1 MLLLTN
7 QFHDLFEGLSVIWHK
22 PIILCPTRGQYL
34 SRCCRNLLIRRRLPQ
49 NSTVHRTCLALAREL
64 SSAKMEPKKPR
75 ALSIQ
80 QKFRFEISEIYE
92 PNGSLHS
99 GCIDPT
105 QATARL
111 VIVLVTRIQGS
122 STGNNNFVKWK
133 ETFRFYRPKWPD
145 RWKRSTLKA
154 GPECF
159 GQTKSKRSIPF
170 DVPTEDIEILGWM
183 ESASK
188 KFFYT
193 RISDKKNWKLYGCE
207 IFQFEIGTLRS
218 DEAMAA
224 KTSLKKWIYV
234 LSAFIAIIP
243 THFLYQK

>member
-7 QFHDLFEGLSVIWHK
+7 QFHDLFEGLSVMWHK
-22 PIILCPTRGQYL
+22 TIILYPTRGQHL
-34 SRCCRNLLIRRRLPQ
+34 SPCFRNLLIRRRLPP

-92 PNGSLHS
+92 PNGSVHS

-133 ETFRFYRPKWPD
+133 GTFRSYRPKWPD
-145 RWKRSTLKA
+145 RWKRTAFKA

-159 GQTKSKRSIPF
+159 VQYQPKISEFWVEWKAPQRNF
-170 DVPTEDIEILGWM
+170 FILGFQ
-183 ESASK
+183 K
-188 KFFYT
+188 K
-193 RISDKKNWKLYGCE
+193 KKRKLCGSE
-207 IFQFEIGTLRS
+207 IFKFKIGTLRS
-218 DEAMAA
+218 DVE
-224 KTSLKKWIYV
+224 KKWIYV